1 MNVEELF
8 RPFSP
13 PETNLLERLRYWAA
27 AMPDRTAYR
36 FLEAGELDNPAE
48 LTYAQLDKKARAIAA
63 YLVAQGYAGKR
74 AIMLYDPGLD
84 FLAAFLGCHYAAVT
98 PIPAYPPRRNRNMN
112 RINSISIDAEAAV
125 ALTTQ
130 TIIKRCEDF
139 VKDSPGLQRIP
150 WLATE
155 AIDPQYADDWVK
167 PNLKPDDLGPVSYT
181 HLTLP
186 TIYSV

>member
-1 MNVEELF
+1 
-8 RPFSP
+8 
-13 PETNLLERLRYWAA
+13 
-27 AMPDRTAYR
+27 
-36 FLEAGELDNPAE
+36 
-48 LTYAQLDKKARAIAA
+48 
-63 YLVAQGYAGKR
+63 
-74 AIMLYDPGLD
+74 
-84 FLAAFLGCHYAAVT
+84 
-98 PIPAYPPRRNRNMN
+98 MN

-167 PNLKPDDLGPVSYT
+167 PNLKPDDLGLIQYTSGSTGNPKGVMITHQNLLANCRLITKSFRMEPVYGTCISW
-181 HLTLP
+181 LP
-186 TIYSV
+186 LYHDMGLVGGILNPRIRLVHDEDHTRRLRRTRPVILEARLQRSRAGA